1 MALSPTG
8 RRLWIALGEHAS
20 EISIVDVSRP
30 ARPRLLRRFSP
41 GFTAHDLTFSP
52 DGRRVWVTSG
62 VGDLVYALATRT
74 AKRVFAV
81 RVGSAPQH
89 VAFTETPAATA
100 FVTSGYSSRIVKVNP
115 ETGRVV
121 KTARTPYGS
130 FNLSTSG
137 ALVVTTSLL
146 NGRVTE
152 FDSDLHRLK
161 SVQAASA
168 ARAVALT
175 VWP

>member
-1 MALSPTG
+1 M
-8 RRLWIALGEHAS
+8 
-20 EISIVDVSRP
+20 
-30 ARPRLLRRFSP
+30 
-41 GFTAHDLTFSP
+41 
-52 DGRRVWVTSG
+52 
-62 VGDLVYALATRT
+62 
-74 AKRVFAV
+74 
-81 RVGSAPQH
+81 
-89 VAFTETPAATA
+89 
-100 FVTSGYSSRIVKVNP
+100 TSGYSSRIVKVNP